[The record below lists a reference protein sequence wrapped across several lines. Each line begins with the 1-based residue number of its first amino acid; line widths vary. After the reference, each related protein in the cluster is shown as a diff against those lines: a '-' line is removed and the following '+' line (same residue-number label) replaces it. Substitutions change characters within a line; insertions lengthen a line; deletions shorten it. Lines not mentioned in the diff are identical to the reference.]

1 MTVAT
6 DDFSAWLTQARVAE
20 HRLTPDQRGVLFA
33 AFHFRQSR
41 GDDSYSIRLLSHFL
55 LHAQTG
61 LKVAQIARLVGVSRP
76 TASGQQGMSSKE
88 AVQQAHHRMDGRPY
102 GKLLP
107 RFAGPIIE
115 FLLARPQ
122 ATRADLI
129 DFIDQTFGVRV
140 SRIALYKFLK
150 KFGLDEATRQAAAAP
165 PTPSAAAATGRGG
178 AAAPPLP
185 PPRSEGPA
193 SVPFVSQGQPVPT
206 PAPPF
211 SARARSTRA
220 PSC

>member
-20 HRLTPDQRGVLFA
+20 HRLTPDQRGVLIA

-41 GDDSYSIRLLSHFL
+41 GDDSYSTRLLSHFL
-55 LHAQTG
+55 LHARTG
-61 LKVAQIARLVGVSRP
+61 PKVAQIARLVGVSRP
-76 TASGQQGMSSKE
+76 TASGQQGLSSKE

-150 KFGLDEATRQAAAAP
+150 KYGLDRV
-165 PTPSAAAATGRGG
+165 G
-178 AAAPPLP
+178 AAAPAPVPAPVASAAAQASAAPPDP
-185 PPRSEGPA
+185 PPL
-193 SVPFVSQGQPVPT
+193 
-206 PAPPF
+206 
-211 SARARSTRA
+211 
-220 PSC
+220 

>member
-6 DDFSAWLTQARVAE
+6 DDFSAWLTRARVSE
-20 HRLTPDQRGVLFA
+20 HRLTPDQRGVLLA
-33 AFHFRQSR
+33 AFHFRQSQ
-41 GDDSYSIRLLSHFL
+41 GEDSYSTRLLSHFL

-76 TASGQQGMSSKE
+76 TASGQQGMSSKQ

-129 DFIDQTFGVRV
+129 DFIDQTFGVHV

-150 KFGLDEATRQAAAAP
+150 KFGLDQV
-165 PTPSAAAATGRGG
+165 PTGPNPPSAAAPAKAAIPPAATPGPR
-178 AAAPPLP
+178 PPDSRP
-185 PPRSEGPA
+185 VVTPA
-193 SVPFVSQGQPVPT
+193 RV

-211 SARARSTRA
+211 CSDARASPARS
-220 PSC
+220 